1 MDMEIEKIALKLQGD
16 LCFDDSDKNLIMIW
30 SKAIDIADQPLIVCW
45 QVTDPEAGE
54 LKNMVSEWDK
64 FIVLN
69 ADGKPIGTANDYFL
83 TK

>member
-1 MDMEIEKIALKLQGD
+1 MDIEKIALKLQGD
-16 LCFDDSDKNLIMIW
+16 MCLDDSDKNLIMIW
-30 SKAIDIADQPLIVCW
+30 SKAFDVAEQPLIVCW

-54 LKNMVSEWDK
+54 LKDMVSEWDK

-69 ADGKPIGTANDYFL
+69 AAGKPLGTAYDYFL